1 MNNQVFNQINLK
13 IQLGIQNYNQSGLLA
28 EYNQKIK
35 QEAIRFVETIKP
47 EIAELISK
55 LSSRSIACNDIEEY
69 LYSKRSEI
77 NLGFIS
83 AASLKDVDSDDVKN
97 DILRLIASAI
107 MNSYLDSLFKN
118 QNSKRSV
125 DTNLFLN

>member
-1 MNNQVFNQINLK
+1 MNNQVFDQINLK
-13 IQLGIQNYNQSGLLA
+13 IQLGIQNYNQSGLLV

-35 QEAIRFVETIKP
+35 QEAKRFVKSIKP

-69 LYSKRSEI
+69 LYSKRNGI
-77 NLGFIS
+77 ILDFFKTND
-83 AASLKDVDSDDVKN
+83 LKDVDSESIKN
-97 DILRLIASAI
+97 DILRLIAGAI
-107 MNSYLDSLFKN
+107 MNSYLDSLFRN
-118 QNSKRSV
+118 QNSKRTV